1 MIIIRIARVLIDC
14 SRDEIMTTSLQIK
27 PERGG
32 NPINDKSNIPNID
45 PSAVEWDRNP
55 PNSIILFF
63 FRLDKVNK
71 RDDADKQY
79 TIR

>member
-1 MIIIRIARVLIDC
+1 
-14 SRDEIMTTSLQIK
+14 MTTSLQIK

-32 NPINDKSNIPNID
+32 NPINDKSRIPNID
-45 PSAVEWDRNP
+45 PNAVEWDRNP
-55 PNSIILFF
+55 PNSIILLF